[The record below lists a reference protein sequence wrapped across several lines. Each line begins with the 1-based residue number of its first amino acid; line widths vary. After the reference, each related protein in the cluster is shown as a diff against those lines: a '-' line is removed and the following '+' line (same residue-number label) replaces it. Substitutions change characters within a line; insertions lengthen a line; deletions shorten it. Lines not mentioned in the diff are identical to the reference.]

1 MVVRVLLLLAA
12 ALSAASVQ
20 LPAPRTVTLIV
31 ANGTVV
37 TVDGGRRIIPRGS
50 VAIEGR
56 DIVAVDTADV
66 IAARYRGRDTI
77 DAAGAGGPAGLA
89 KTPTPPPRGP
99 FRGPAAAPAPT
110 ARPAKHTFPPAAP
123 DAP

>member
-77 DAAGAGGPAGLA
+77 DAAGGGGVAGAG
-89 KTPTPPPRGP
+89 KTHTNAPMGP
-99 FRGPAAAPAPT
+99 FRGRAGDLGPVGWAPEGN
-110 ARPAKHTFPPAAP
+110 F
-123 DAP
+123 